1 MTLELVPLATVT
13 VHLAETIPV
22 SGTLAIGEVTGLE
35 MEGERIRATMKGNA
49 AADWIRISPEGY
61 GTLDVKATVQTDDGA
76 IIHMTYSGRLQ
87 FDTLTVYAA
96 PLYHT
101 GDERYAWMNRIQA
114 AAKGTFH
121 AADKLVY
128 EVYEL
133 R

>member
-13 VHLAETIPV
+13 VSLDETIAV
-22 SGTLAIGEVTGLE
+22 SSTLAIGEVNGLE
-35 MEGERIRATMKGNA
+35 MEGDRIRASLKGRA
-49 AADWIRISPEGY
+49 AADWIRLSPEGY

-76 IIHMTYSGRLQ
+76 VIHMTYSGRLL

-101 GDERYAWMNRIQA
+101 GDERYAWINRIQA
-114 AAKGTFH
+114 AAKGTFDG
-121 AADKLVY
+121 AGRLIY